1 MVSQRKYSSV
11 LKSESEMLTLIKG
24 QIPTT
29 LNQTRDEIGIGDD
42 AAVVGF
48 EHGNLVLTTDTM
60 VEDVHFRRGEIRWQD
75 LGWKS
80 IVSNQSDIAAMGGKP
95 EHALVSL
102 AITNDVIDSDI
113 NNLFAGMAGALDTFG
128 GRLVGGDTVLSSV
141 ISIGVAMT
149 GSGITAS
156 QALKRDMAR
165 VGDLV
170 TVTGYLGGSAGG
182 LATLGWSDISDE
194 DATPHSQISQLREAH
209 FRPRPRTDM
218 ASVMVMNGVR
228 CAMDISDGLLI
239 DLERICT
246 ASGVDAVIHAGQV
259 PVHPALYDTFPDR
272 ALDMAMTGG
281 EDYEILYATDEK
293 TISRI
298 NANQPDK
305 YASDFGIV
313 GEFIEASDG
322 KGGNVRVVDSK
333 GETIEMHSRG
343 WDHFTIER

>member
-1 MVSQRKYSSV
+1 MVSQRKHSSA

-48 EHGNLVLTTDTM
+48 EHGNLVLTMDTM
-60 VEDVHFRRGEIRWQD
+60 VEDVHFRRGETKWQD

-80 IVSNQSDIAAMGGKP
+80 IVANQSDIAAMGGKP

-102 AITNDVIDSDI
+102 AITNNVTDSDI
-113 NNLFAGMAGALDTFG
+113 NNLFAGMAEALDTFG

-149 GSGITAS
+149 GSGVTAS
-156 QALKRDMAR
+156 QAPRRDAAK
-165 VGDLV
+165 VGDLAA
-170 TVTGYLGGSAGG
+170 VTGYLGGSAGG
-182 LATLGWSDISDE
+182 LATLGWSDISDK
-194 DATPHSQISQLREAH
+194 DATRHSQISQLREAH
-209 FRPRPRTDM
+209 FRPHPRTDM
-218 ASVMVMNGVR
+218 ASVLVTNGVR

-239 DLERICT
+239 DLERIC
-246 ASGVDAVIHAGQV
+246 ASSRVDAVIHTDQV
-259 PVHPALYDTFPDR
+259 PAHPALYDIFPDGS
-272 ALDMAMTGG
+272 LDMAMTGG
-281 EDYEILYATDEK
+281 EDYEILYAADVK

-305 YASDFGIV
+305 YAPDFGIV

-333 GETIEMHSRG
+333 GETIEMRSRG
-343 WDHFTIER
+343 WDHFTIGK